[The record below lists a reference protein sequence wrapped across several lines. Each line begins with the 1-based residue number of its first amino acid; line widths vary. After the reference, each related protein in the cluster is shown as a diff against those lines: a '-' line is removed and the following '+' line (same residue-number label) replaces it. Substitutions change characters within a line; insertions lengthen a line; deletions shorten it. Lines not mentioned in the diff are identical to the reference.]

1 MRARYACRLSNQLE
15 CLSCTARVW
24 LVRVCPS
31 LPRTTIHNSS
41 RSYDHGVR
49 STYTMSRAP
58 IFIVVSLSQS
68 FLLDGLSNIDKR
80 TLENIKHRDTNIF
93 PYRGEIHL
101 KKGTRNCFIVHPVY
115 LSLGNEFVKIG
126 QTGEAAQCVQ
136 HLPFKRYTQPHNLR
150 FS

>member
-1 MRARYACRLSNQLE
+1 MRGTRVVSLISWSACLAQHA
-15 CLSCTARVW
+15 CGSCASAP
-24 LVRVCPS
+24 PS
-31 LPRTTIHNSS
+31 SAQPSTTPL
-41 RSYDHGVR
+41 DHGVR

-136 HLPFKRYTQPHNLR
+136 HLSFKRYFPASQP
-150 FS
+150 